1 MADMAHIS
9 GFIAAGLLENPLDH
23 GFQMM
28 TTTTHKSLRGPRGAM
43 ILTKGVVSNPMKAPE
58 KTIENLPTLVDR
70 AVFPGLQGGP
80 HMQSICG
87 IAVALGEVMTP
98 EFNAYAQQTLE
109 NAQTLATGL
118 LSK

>member
-1 MADMAHIS
+1 
-9 GFIAAGLLENPLDH
+9 
-23 GFQMM
+23 
-28 TTTTHKSLRGPRGAM
+28 M
-43 ILTKGVVSNPMKAPE
+43 ILTKGIVSNPMKAPE

-98 EFNAYAQQTLE
+98 EFNAYAQQTLK